1 MERETGFVERSK
13 YSDTIFR
20 SGRSGGWKDALTPE
34 QAKRIERDHREQMKR
49 FGYL

>member
-1 MERETGFVERSK
+1 VSTFKTRVRGLSLAGEFPVGE
-13 YSDTIFR
+13 
-20 SGRSGGWKDALTPE
+20 SGAWKDVLSPE